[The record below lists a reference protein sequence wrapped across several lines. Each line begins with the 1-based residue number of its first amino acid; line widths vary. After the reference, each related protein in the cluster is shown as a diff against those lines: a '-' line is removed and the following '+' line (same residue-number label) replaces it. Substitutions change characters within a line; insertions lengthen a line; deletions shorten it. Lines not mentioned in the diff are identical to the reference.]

1 MFRHVLPAVVPPVL
15 RNAFVRLPAIA
26 LALASLGYL
35 GLGAQ
40 PPEPEWGV
48 LLAEGMPNVERAP
61 WVVAFPAAALVLLG
75 VGAVVAAAR
84 MR

>member
-1 MFRHVLPAVVPPVL
+1 VLPAIAPPVL

-40 PPEPEWGV
+40 PPAPDWGM
-48 LLAEGMPNVERAP
+48 LLAEGMPYVERAP
-61 WVVAFPAAALVLLG
+61 WVVLFPVAGLIAL
-75 VGAVVAAAR
+75 GAGSVALADR